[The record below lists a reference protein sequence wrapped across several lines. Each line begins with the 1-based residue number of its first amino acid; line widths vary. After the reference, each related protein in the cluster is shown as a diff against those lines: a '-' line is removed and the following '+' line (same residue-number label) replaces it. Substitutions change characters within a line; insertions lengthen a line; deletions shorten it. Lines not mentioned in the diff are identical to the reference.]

1 MKTEAV
7 QIPHELIRDS
17 AGSGKTFKLINR
29 FIRLLYHGQPP
40 ERIIALTFT
49 RKAAGEFFAG
59 ILTKLAGAAADAK
72 QAAKLG
78 GYIEVDNATPADF
91 RAALRRLIDA
101 MGRLSMGT
109 LDSFFNR
116 MLAMFPLEFGL
127 GGGFAMMSEHEKKQ
141 ARLHALE
148 MLLARNGATTSGQ
161 ESLVRSFQLATAG
174 QDSRNFVGAFEQHLE
189 DCHELLL
196 RAPHTAQWGDA
207 ERIWGKVFAWANPGD
222 DLPQLVDEWREHLN
236 NSDDF
241 PTGVQAGFEAG
252 AEHLAQ
258 WAPGKDL
265 LPKTKKTMM
274 ERALENLAGLR
285 AGKWMIE
292 FRTKTYQASPEFC
305 QALARIFIHCISREL
320 EAKFDRTR
328 GIHELLAA
336 FDAQYDEQVR
346 RQGRLTFADLPALL
360 AADNGHPLL
369 SGKAEDRLNLDYRLD
384 GAFDH
389 WLLDEFQDTSTA
401 QWGVIENLIDEILQ
415 DDGGRTFFCIG
426 DQKQSIY
433 QWRGGDPELLDRLEE
448 QYADGLKISSREGPA
463 TTYRCCDEIVK
474 LLNKVFGDA
483 GILGEF
489 DAEAGERWG
498 AIWQEHESNNLDP
511 GQAQYVTVEKKDDR
525 WPMVAHLL
533 ERIRPLENN
542 LRCAILVQTNKA
554 EREIVDFLR
563 NEMPDLP
570 VVGNAVS
577 QPGVDNPLGAALQSL
592 FTAAAHPGDQFS
604 AGHLRLTPFAQHLPA
619 DDSEWAGQMRLRQ
632 RDIHQRG
639 FESFA
644 REWIGRVSAGLDAFG
659 HWRARQFLELARRF
673 DETGNREID
682 AFLRFIPSQEQ
693 AEGAAGNVVQ
703 VMTIHKA
710 KGLTFDVTLVP
721 DLEGN
726 RLDAPRRDAL
736 HAHTTDD
743 GRIDWI
749 LDLPRQD
756 ICKLDGPLSNA
767 LQQARTESCYE
778 NLCKLYVALTRA
790 RQGLYV
796 ITTAARSTS
805 KSKNFV
811 RLLNETLGLNEK
823 DKKGATAGL
832 PEDATEVF
840 NLGGLDW
847 IEKKQGARTSVPTEI
862 APVAAT
868 RECPRLP
875 RRKPSS
881 RVGTGH
887 GGSSLFDTKGTKA
900 SSFGTAVHEV
910 FEQIEW
916 VDDTT
921 EELLEKLHEQSPQAV
936 DEVRQCF
943 ATPEIAALF
952 QPDPAATV
960 WRERRFELVLNN
972 ELCSGVFDR
981 VIIHKDTATIIDFK
995 TDRVDDDSIDEA
1007 VKRHHPQLELYRCVL
1022 ARLTDLPEKTISC
1035 QLVFTRPAR
1044 VLSA

>member
-1 MKTEAV
+1 MKTEPV

-29 FIRLLYHGQPP
+29 FIRLLYHGEAP

-59 ILTKLAGAAADAK
+59 ILTKLAEAAADAE
-72 QAAKLG
+72 QAAELG
-78 GYIEVDNATPADF
+78 KHIKVDNATPADF

-101 MGRLSMGT
+101 MGRLSLGT

-148 MLLARNGATTSGQ
+148 MLLARNGATSSGQ
-161 ESLVRSFQLATAG
+161 DSLVRSFQLATAG

-207 ERIWGKVFAWANPGD
+207 ERIWGKNFVWANPGD
-222 DLPQLVDEWREHLN
+222 DLPQLVEAWREHLN
-236 NSDDF
+236 IGADF
-241 PTGVQAGFEAG
+241 PTEVQAGFEAG

-258 WAPGKDL
+258 WAPGKSL

-274 ERALENLAGLR
+274 ERALEGLADLR
-285 AGKWMIE
+285 AGKWEVE
-292 FRTKTYQASPEFC
+292 FRNKPYQASPEFC
-305 QALARIFIHCISREL
+305 QALARIFIHCIFHEL
-320 EAKFDRTR
+320 KAKLDRTR

-336 FDAQYDEQVR
+336 FDAQYDELFR

-360 AADNGHPLL
+360 AADNGHSLF
-369 SGKAEDRLNLDYRLD
+369 GEAEDRLNLDYRLD
-384 GAFDH
+384 GAIDH
-389 WLLDEFQDTSTA
+389 WLLDEFQDTSTS
-401 QWGVIENLIDEILQ
+401 QWGVIENLIDEVLQ
-415 DDGGRTFFCIG
+415 DDGSRTFFCIG

-433 QWRGGDPELLDRLEE
+433 QWRGGDPELLDHLEE
-448 QYADGLKISSREGPA
+448 HYAGEIKISSREGPA

-483 GILGEF
+483 GILDEF
-489 DAEAGERWG
+489 DSEAGERWG
-498 AIWQEHESNNLDP
+498 AIWQEHESNNPAP
-511 GQAQYVTVEKKDDR
+511 GQAQYVTVKNKDDR

-533 ERIRPLENN
+533 NRIRPLEYN

-554 EREIVDFLR
+554 ERELVDFLR

-570 VVGNAVS
+570 VVGNSVS
-577 QPGVDNPLGAALQSL
+577 QPGVDNPLGAALRSL
-592 FTAAAHPGDQFS
+592 FTAAAHPGDHFS
-604 AGHLRLTPFAQHLPA
+604 AGHLRLTPFVEHLPTN
-619 DDSEWAGQMRLRQ
+619 DSDWAGQMRLLQ

-639 FESFA
+639 FEFFA
-644 REWIGRVSAGLDAFG
+644 RDWIGRVSGEMDAFG
-659 HWRARQFLELARRF
+659 HWRARQFLELARQF
-673 DETGNREID
+673 DETGSREID
-682 AFLRFIPSQEQ
+682 AFLRFIPAQEQ
-693 AEGAAGNVVQ
+693 AESAAGNVVQ

-736 HAHTTDD
+736 HAHTADD
-743 GRIDWI
+743 GQIDWI

-756 ICKLDGPLSNA
+756 ICKLDVPLKKA
-767 LQQARTESCYE
+767 LQQARAESCYE

-796 ITTAARSTS
+796 ISTAARSTS

-811 RLLNETLGLNEK
+811 HLLNGTLSPSNKDEKEETVVF
-823 DKKGATAGL
+823 
-832 PEDATEVF
+832 PEDAVGMF
-840 NLGGLDW
+840 NEGDW
-847 IEKKQGARTSVPTEI
+847 HWIKERKGEETSAPPEI
-862 APVAAT
+862 APVAAA

-881 RVGTGH
+881 HEGTRH
-887 GGSSLFDTKGTKA
+887 GGVSLFDTKGAKA
-900 SSFGTAVHEV
+900 SNFGTAVHEV

-916 VDDTT
+916 ADDTT
-921 EELLEKLHEQSPQAV
+921 DELLDKLHESSSQAV
-936 DEVRQCF
+936 DEVRQCL
-943 ATPEIAALF
+943 ATREIAVFF
-952 QPDPAATV
+952 QPDPFATV
-960 WRERRFELVLNN
+960 WRERRFELILDN

-981 VIIHKDTATIIDFK
+981 VHLGKDSAMIIDFK
-995 TDRVDDDSIDEA
+995 TDRVDDATINDA
-1007 VKRHHPQLELYRCVL
+1007 VKRHKPQLDLYRRVL
-1022 ARLTDLPEKTISC
+1022 ARLTEIPEEAIICK
-1035 QLVFTRPAR
+1035 LVFTRPAR
-1044 VLSA
+1044 VMTA